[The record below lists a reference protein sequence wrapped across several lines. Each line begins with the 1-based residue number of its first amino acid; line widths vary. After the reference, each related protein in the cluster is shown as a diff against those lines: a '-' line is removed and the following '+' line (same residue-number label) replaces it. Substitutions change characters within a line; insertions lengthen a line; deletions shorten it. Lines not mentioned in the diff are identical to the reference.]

1 MKHVSLKQGLT
12 GLLVFLLSMAT
23 ANVFAIETLSLQG
36 LSANKAV
43 MMIDGKLRVVATG
56 KTSPEGVKVI
66 SVDRDAA
73 VLEVAGEQQRYTLN
87 NAVSFNFTKIENRTE
102 KIFKDRGG
110 MYRTVG
116 SINGRSV
123 DLLVDTGA
131 SSVAMNTV
139 QAKRLG
145 IRYRETGKV
154 SGVSTASGYEKA
166 YQVNLKTVS
175 VGGITQ
181 KNVRAMVIDGN
192 HPGPILLGM
201 TFLGKLKVEHSGNAM
216 TLKQRK

>member
-1 MKHVSLKQGLT
+1 MKETLTSLFA
-12 GLLVFLLSMAT
+12 LLLLSIAFR
-23 ANVFAIETLSLQG
+23 ALAIETLTLQG
-36 LSANKAV
+36 LSASKAV

-66 SVDRDAA
+66 SVNRDGA
-73 VLEVAGEQQRYTLN
+73 VLEVAGKQQRYTLN
-87 NAVSFNFTKIENRTE
+87 NAVSFNFKKIENRSE

-116 SINGRSV
+116 SINGFPV
-123 DLLVDTGA
+123 KFLVDTGA
-131 SSVAMNTV
+131 TSVAMNTV

-145 IRYRETGKV
+145 IRYRETGTL

-166 YQVNLKTVS
+166 YRVKLKTVS

-181 KNVRAMVIDGN
+181 KNVSAMIINGD

-201 TFLGKLKVEHSGNAM
+201 TFLGKLSVEHSGNTM

>member
-1 MKHVSLKQGLT
+1 MKYGLNSF
-12 GLLVFLLSMAT
+12 LALLLSILT
-23 ANVFAIETLSLQG
+23 SNVFAIETLTLQG
-36 LSANKAV
+36 LSASKAV
-43 MMIDGKLRVVATG
+43 MMIDGKLRVIATG

-66 SVDRDAA
+66 TVDRDGA
-73 VLEVAGEQQRYTLN
+73 VLEVAGKQQRYTLN

-123 DLLVDTGA
+123 DFLVDTGA

-145 IRYRETGKV
+145 IRYREIGTP
-154 SGVSTASGYEKA
+154 SGVTTASGYEKA
-166 YQVNLKTVS
+166 YRVKLKTVS

-181 KNVRAMVIDGN
+181 KNVQATVIDGK

>member
-1 MKHVSLKQGLT
+1 
-12 GLLVFLLSMAT
+12 
-23 ANVFAIETLSLQG
+23 
-36 LSANKAV
+36 
-43 MMIDGKLRVVATG
+43 MIDGKLRVIAIG
-56 KTSPEGVKVI
+56 KISPEGVKVI
-66 SVDRDAA
+66 SVDSKG
-73 VLEVAGEQQRYTLN
+73 VMLEVAGEQQRYTLN
-87 NAVSFNFTKIENRTE
+87 NAVSFNFKKIENRTE
-102 KIFKDRGG
+102 KIFKDGSG

-116 SINGRSV
+116 SINGYPV
-123 DLLVDTGA
+123 KFLVDTGA
-131 SSVAMNTV
+131 TSVAMNTT

-145 IRYRETGKV
+145 IRYRETGTP

-166 YQVNLKTVS
+166 YRVKLKTVS

-181 KNVRAMVIDGN
+181 KNVQATVIDGN